1 MNSKILDL
9 AGYTLNLVYYIGGQ
23 VYSEDYKKVEAARAG
38 LEAAIANL
46 KNLSWEHLF
55 AVEDE
60 KRKELTVCQR
70 KFAERYAKL
79 KRVLLETY
87 KEIFDAVKKF

>member
-1 MNSKILDL
+1 MNSKILDF
-9 AGYTLNLVYYIGGQ
+9 ADYTLNLVYYIGGQ
-23 VYSEDYKKVEAARAG
+23 VYSEDYKKVEAAKAE

-46 KNLSWEHLF
+46 KNLDWNYLF
-55 AVEDE
+55 AIEDE
-60 KRKELTVCQR
+60 KRKELTVCQQ
-70 KFAERYAKL
+70 KFAECYAKL